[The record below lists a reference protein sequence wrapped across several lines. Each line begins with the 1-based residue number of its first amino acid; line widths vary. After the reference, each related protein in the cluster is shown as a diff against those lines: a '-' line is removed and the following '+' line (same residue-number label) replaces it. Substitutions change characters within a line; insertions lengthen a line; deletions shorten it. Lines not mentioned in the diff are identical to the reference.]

1 MESAMQRPAIGACL
15 LLIVTACAACGGG
28 ESSANADAGGAAVA
42 TATPATEPL
51 LRFIPPESEIL
62 DVAVGEYVIR
72 EIELIATGPVD
83 WNGISVATTCECLS
97 AEYVGKPTATSA
109 KVRMTVNGLEPEDEI
124 GSVDVEIIGEKD
136 PQKARLASHS
146 SHVAIRRIPFTAP
159 RVIDITPST
168 DGRFELVVG
177 QAFPLDAKLPES
189 VLDDLSGDRL
199 DTTKIDL
206 ILMEDEKSSWPI
218 GKPKSWVLTTRLTF
232 VVTAE
237 DRTQPF
243 ETTIP
248 VKFGVPVIER
258 EVKVRWP
265 GLK

>member
-1 MESAMQRPAIGACL
+1 MELTIRRAAIRCCL
-15 LLIVTACAACGGG
+15 LWMAAVCAGCAGD
-28 ESSANADAGGAAVA
+28 EVSSSAKTTD
-42 TATPATEPL
+42 PL
-51 LRFIPPESEIL
+51 LRFAPPESEIL
-62 DVAVGEYVIR
+62 DVAVGEYVTR
-72 EIELIATGPVD
+72 EIELIATAPVD

-109 KVRMTVNGLEPEDEI
+109 KVRMTVNGLQPEDVDA
-124 GSVDVEIIGEKD
+124 GVDVEIIGEKD

-146 SHVAIRRIPFTAP
+146 CHLAIRRIPFTAP
-159 RVIDITPST
+159 REVDITPSAE
-168 DGRFELVVG
+168 GRFELVVG

-206 ILMEDEKSSWPI
+206 ILMEDEKTSWPI
-218 GKPKSWVLTTRLTF
+218 GNPKSWVLTTRLTF

-248 VKFGVPVIER
+248 VKFGLPVIER